1 VVENNFFFL
10 FINKNYNL
18 CGLSITKFIF
28 VQILLQ
34 LMVTISLS
42 TLANVLSIV
51 VNLLLLLLKLIV
63 GFIFN
68 SISLV
73 ADGFDSV
80 LDLVTAA
87 FAGIGER
94 ISRKPADKSHP
105 FGHQKFQFI
114 FSFAIAFTLFFS
126 SYFIADES
134 ISRLREGIQLEFSI
148 LVLIAAL
155 ISFFGKLILALILY
169 RIGNKLNSPVFIANA
184 KNYRTDAFS
193 SVFVIIA
200 YVGVRFDIMWLDP
213 ASAFIIVGLIIFTGL
228 DIIRNALPDLLD
240 KGPPQEIIEQLKM
253 VSLSFK
259 EVKEVHIIRLRTLLG
274 KYTGDFHILVNPEL
288 SIKEAHAVS
297 ERVKQKLEEEG
308 DFTNLIIH
316 IEPFT
321 PEESLETKNMEI
333 D

>member
-1 VVENNFFFL
+1 
-10 FINKNYNL
+10 
-18 CGLSITKFIF
+18 
-28 VQILLQ
+28 
-34 LMVTISLS
+34 MVTISLS
-42 TLANVLSIV
+42 FLANTLSIF
-51 VNLLLLLLKLIV
+51 VNLLLMLLKLII

-80 LDLVTAA
+80 LDLVTAT

-94 ISRKPADKSHP
+94 VSKKPADKSHP

-155 ISFFGKLILALILY
+155 ISFFGKMILALILY

-200 YVGVRFDIMWLDP
+200 YIGVRFNVMWLDP
-213 ASAFIIVGLIIFTGL
+213 ASAFIIVGLIVITGL

-240 KGPPQEIIEQLKM
+240 KGPPQEVLDKLKKI
-253 VSLSFK
+253 VTSFK
-259 EVKEVHIIRLRTLLG
+259 EVREVHIIRLRSLLG
-274 KYTGDFHILVNPEL
+274 KYTGDFHILVDQDL
-288 SIKEAHAVS
+288 SVKQAHAVS
-297 ERVKQKLEEEG
+297 ERVKRKLEEEE
-308 DFTNLIIH
+308 FINLVIH

-321 PEESLETKNMEI
+321 PEESLEAESMDI

>member
-1 VVENNFFFL
+1 VENNFFFL

-114 FSFAIAFTLFFS
+114 HILDLHETLLNNHKYQFNYKTCFLS
-126 SYFIADES
+126 HSRSYEDKRKYFYEES
-134 ISRLREGIQLEFSI
+134 IKKVDKNLGNYF
-148 LVLIAAL
+148 
-155 ISFFGKLILALILY
+155 
-169 RIGNKLNSPVFIANA
+169 NKLLNF
-184 KNYRTDAFS
+184 Y
-193 SVFVIIA
+193 
-200 YVGVRFDIMWLDP
+200 
-213 ASAFIIVGLIIFTGL
+213 
-228 DIIRNALPDLLD
+228 
-240 KGPPQEIIEQLKM
+240 
-253 VSLSFK
+253 
-259 EVKEVHIIRLRTLLG
+259 
-274 KYTGDFHILVNPEL
+274 
-288 SIKEAHAVS
+288 
-297 ERVKQKLEEEG
+297 
-308 DFTNLIIH
+308 
-316 IEPFT
+316 
-321 PEESLETKNMEI
+321 
-333 D
+333 